1 MHSCRTVSSN
11 HPAEA
16 LRHFIAMTT
25 ARIAPIILVCIA
37 TRAIAQPTPDLPSS
51 KGEVAAALQAIE
63 HKYGRD
69 AVKLQSHLLNYA
81 LQGGSDLEA
90 NIAIRGD
97 DQRDGKTYMAVVL
110 DSGIVYND
118 AGEAAGRYPERVWI
132 DIVDPTL
139 RQFETIEVPTD
150 GVALHISYRHAA
162 YEDRTDL
169 YRKMRENAPPP
180 EVVSFHLLSSDV
192 IDMVHARISSSELL
206 HRSSALLNGQPVAIE
221 LRSEP
226 GAPPTRG
233 VDVLPH

>member
-1 MHSCRTVSSN
+1 MSISR
-11 HPAEA
+11 
-16 LRHFIAMTT
+16 LRS
-25 ARIAPIILVCIA
+25 APVFLFFLA
-37 TRAIAQPTPDLPSS
+37 TRLAAQPTPDLPSS
-51 KGEVAAALQAIE
+51 KGEVASALEAIE

-90 NIAIRGD
+90 NVVIRGND
-97 DQRDGKTYMAVVL
+97 SRDGKTYMAVVL
-110 DSGIVYND
+110 ESGIVYND
-118 AGEAAGRYPERVWI
+118 TGESAGHYPERVWV

-139 RQFETIEVPTD
+139 RQFEAIEVPTD

-169 YRKMRENAPPP
+169 YRKMRENAPPAD
-180 EVVSFHLLSSDV
+180 VVSFHLLSSDV
-192 IDMVHARISSSELL
+192 VDMVHARISSSELL
-206 HRSSALLNGQPVAIE
+206 RRSSALLNGQPVAIE
-221 LRSEP
+221 LSAEP